1 MPGVVIVGT
10 QWGDEAKGKITDFLA
25 KDADC
30 IVRYNG
36 GANAGHTV
44 VVDGKTYKFHL
55 IPSGVLHGKKVY
67 IGNGV
72 VVDPEI
78 LVDELENLKREGL
91 QPNLHISDRAHV
103 VFDFHK
109 IEDGLQERL
118 KGNLRAGTTKRGIG
132 PTYSDKT
139 ARFGIRIADL
149 LDEEVLRSKLDILVD
164 LKQKIIS
171 QVYDED
177 LKLDRKEILKKALQF
192 GRYIS
197 DYVCDVSAEIN
208 EALDRGETVIFEGAQ
223 GTLLDIDHGL
233 YPYGTSSNT
242 IAGGA
247 CTGVGVGPKRIDKVI
262 GVMKAY
268 ISRVGTGPVPTELKD
283 GLGEKIREVGKEYG
297 TTTGR
302 PRRVGWLDLVP
313 VKYSIRL
320 NGIDELVITKLD
332 VLSGI
337 SPLKICTE
345 YKCGDKTINTIPADI
360 RTFEKC
366 KPIYEELEGWQ
377 ADVDWRRIAE
387 EGYEA
392 LPEQAKEYLQ
402 KIEEHVKVPISIVS
416 VGPDRRET
424 IIINGELG
432 RIS

>member
-1 MPGVVIVGT
+1 MPGIVIVGT
-10 QWGDEAKGKITDFLA
+10 QWGDEAKGKVTDFLA

-30 IVRYNG
+30 VVRYNG

-55 IPSGVLHGKKVY
+55 IPSGVLRGKKVY

-72 VVDPEI
+72 VVDPDV
-78 LVDELENLKREGL
+78 LVDELENLKREGFN
-91 QPNLHISDRAHV
+91 PNLRISDRAHV
-103 VFDFHK
+103 VFNFHK

-132 PTYSDKT
+132 PAYSDKT

-149 LDEEVLRSKLDILVD
+149 LN
-164 LKQKIIS
+164 
-171 QVYDED
+171 
-177 LKLDRKEILKKALQF
+177 KEILKSKLDLLVSFKQKVICQVYGENIRLDKNEILEKALQF
-192 GRYIS
+192 GQYIS
-197 DYVCDVSAEIN
+197 DLVCDVSAEIN
-208 EALDRGETVIFEGAQ
+208 DALDRGETVIFEGAQ

-233 YPYGTSSNT
+233 YPYGTSSST

-247 CTGVGVGPKRIDKVI
+247 CIGVGVGPKRIDKVI

-283 GLGEKIREVGKEYG
+283 KVGDRIREVGKEYG

-313 VKYSIRL
+313 VKYSIRI
-320 NGIDELVITKLD
+320 NSIDELIVTKLD

-337 SPLKICTE
+337 NPLKICIK
-345 YKCGDKTINTIPADI
+345 YKCEGRTFDTVPADI
-360 RTFEKC
+360 RLFEKC
-366 KPIYEELEGWQ
+366 EPVYEEIEGWP
-377 ADVDWRRIAE
+377 ANVDWRRIVK
-387 EGYEA
+387 EGYDA
-392 LPEQAKEYLQ
+392 LPKQAKEYLQ
-402 KIEEHVKVPISIVS
+402 IIEEHVKVPISIIS

-424 IIINGELG
+424 IVREKPQ
-432 RIS
+432 R

>member
-1 MPGVVIVGT
+1 MPGIVIVGT
-10 QWGDEAKGKITDFLA
+10 QWGDEAKGKVTDFLA

-30 IVRYNG
+30 VVRYNG

-55 IPSGVLHGKKVY
+55 IPSGVLRGKKVY

-72 VVDPEI
+72 VVDPDV
-78 LVDELENLKREGL
+78 LVDELENLKREGFN
-91 QPNLHISDRAHV
+91 PNLRISDRAHV
-103 VFDFHK
+103 VFNFHK

-132 PTYSDKT
+132 PAYSDKT

-149 LDEEVLRSKLDILVD
+149 LNKEILKSKLDLLVSF
-164 LKQKIIS
+164 KQKIIR
-171 QVYDED
+171 QVYGENIR
-177 LKLDRKEILKKALQF
+177 LDKNEILEKALQF
-192 GRYIS
+192 GQYIS
-197 DYVCDVSAEIN
+197 DLVCDVSAEIN
-208 EALDRGETVIFEGAQ
+208 GALDRGETVIFEGAQ

-233 YPYGTSSNT
+233 YPYGTSSST

-247 CTGVGVGPKRIDKVI
+247 CIGVGVGPKRIDKVI

-283 GLGEKIREVGKEYG
+283 KIGDRIREVGKEYG

-313 VKYSIRL
+313 VKYSIRI
-320 NGIDELVITKLD
+320 NSIDELILTKLD

-337 SPLKICTE
+337 NPLKICIK
-345 YKCGDKTINTIPADI
+345 YKCEGRTFDTVPADI
-360 RTFEKC
+360 RLFEKC
-366 KPIYEELEGWQ
+366 EPVYEEIEGWS
-377 ADVDWRRIAE
+377 ANVDWRRIVK
-387 EGYEA
+387 EGYDA
-392 LPEQAKEYLQ
+392 LPKQAKEYLQ
-402 KIEEHVKVPISIVS
+402 IIEEHLKVPISIIS

-424 IIINGELG
+424 IVHEKSQ
-432 RIS
+432 R

>member
-1 MPGVVIVGT
+1 MPGIVIVGT
-10 QWGDEAKGKITDFLA
+10 QWGDEAKGKVTDFLA

-30 IVRYNG
+30 VVRYNG

-55 IPSGVLHGKKVY
+55 IPSGVLRGKKVY

-72 VVDPEI
+72 VVDPDV
-78 LVDELENLKREGL
+78 LVDELENLKREGFN
-91 QPNLHISDRAHV
+91 PNLRISDRAHV
-103 VFDFHK
+103 VFNFHK

-132 PTYSDKT
+132 PAYSDKT

-149 LDEEVLRSKLDILVD
+149 LN
-164 LKQKIIS
+164 
-171 QVYDED
+171 
-177 LKLDRKEILKKALQF
+177 KEILKSKLDLLVGFKQKILCQVYGENIRLDKNEILEKALQF
-192 GRYIS
+192 GQYIS
-197 DYVCDVSAEIN
+197 DLVCDVSAEIN
-208 EALDRGETVIFEGAQ
+208 DALDRGETVIFEGAQ

-233 YPYGTSSNT
+233 YPYGTSSST

-283 GLGEKIREVGKEYG
+283 KVGDRIREVGKEYG

-313 VKYSIRL
+313 VKYSIRI
-320 NGIDELVITKLD
+320 NSIDELIVTKLD

-337 SPLKICTE
+337 NPLKICIK
-345 YKCGDKTINTIPADI
+345 YKCEGRTIDTVPADI
-360 RTFEKC
+360 RLFEKC
-366 KPIYEELEGWQ
+366 EPVYEEIEGWS
-377 ADVDWRRIAE
+377 ADVDWRRIVK
-387 EGYEA
+387 EGYDA
-392 LPEQAKEYLQ
+392 LPKQAKEYLQ
-402 KIEEHVKVPISIVS
+402 IIEEHLKVPISIIS

-424 IIINGELG
+424 IVREKPQ
-432 RIS
+432 R

>member
-1 MPGVVIVGT
+1 MPGIVIVGT
-10 QWGDEAKGKITDFLA
+10 QWGDEAKGKVTDFLA

-30 IVRYNG
+30 VVRYNG

-55 IPSGVLHGKKVY
+55 IPSGVLRGKKVY

-72 VVDPEI
+72 VVDPNV
-78 LVDELENLKREGL
+78 LVDELEDLKREGFN
-91 QPNLHISDRAHV
+91 PNLRISDRAHV
-103 VFDFHK
+103 VFNFHK

-132 PTYSDKT
+132 PAYSDKT

-149 LDEEVLRSKLDILVD
+149 LNKEILKSKLDLLVGF
-164 LKQKIIS
+164 KQKIIR
-171 QVYDED
+171 QVYGENI
-177 LKLDRKEILKKALQF
+177 KLDMNEILEKALQF
-192 GRYIS
+192 GQYIS
-197 DYVCDVSAEIN
+197 DLVCDVSAEIN
-208 EALDRGETVIFEGAQ
+208 DALDRGETVIFEGAQ

-233 YPYGTSSNT
+233 YPYGTSSST
-242 IAGGA
+242 VAGGA
-247 CTGVGVGPKRIDKVI
+247 CIGVGVGPKRIDKVI

-283 GLGEKIREVGKEYG
+283 KIGDKIREVGKEYG

-320 NGIDELVITKLD
+320 NSIDELIVTKLD

-337 SPLKICTE
+337 SPLKICIK
-345 YKCGDKTINTIPADI
+345 YKCEGRTIDTVPADI
-360 RTFEKC
+360 CLFEKC
-366 KPIYEELEGWQ
+366 EPVYEELEGWP
-377 ADVDWRRIAE
+377 ADVDWRRIVK
-387 EGYEA
+387 EGYDA
-392 LPEQAKEYLQ
+392 LPKQAKEYLQ
-402 KIEEHVKVPISIVS
+402 MIEEHLKVPISIIS

-424 IIINGELG
+424 IVRENPEDYKA
-432 RIS
+432 

>member
-1 MPGVVIVGT
+1 MPGIVIVGT

-25 KDADC
+25 RDADC
-30 IVRYNG
+30 VVRYNG

-78 LVDELENLKREGL
+78 LIEEIETLKREGF
-91 QPNLHISDRAHV
+91 QPDLHVSDRAHV
-103 VFDFHK
+103 VFNFHK
-109 IEDGLQERL
+109 TEDGLQERL
-118 KGNLRAGTTKRGIG
+118 KGNLRAGTTRRGIG
-132 PTYSDKT
+132 PTYSDKA
-139 ARFGIRIADL
+139 ARFGIRVADL
-149 LDEEVLRSKLDILVD
+149 LDKEVLDSKLSILVD
-164 LKQKIIS
+164 LKKKIFS
-171 QVYDED
+171 QVYGED
-177 LKLDRKEILKKALQF
+177 IRLNKEEIVEKALEF
-192 GRYIS
+192 GRTIS
-197 DYVCDVSAEIN
+197 DYICDVSAEIN
-208 EALDRGETVIFEGAQ
+208 DALDRGETVIFEGAQ

-268 ISRVGTGPVPTELKD
+268 TSRVGTGPVPTELKNEI
-283 GLGEKIREVGKEYG
+283 GERIREAGREYG

-320 NGIDELVITKLD
+320 NGIDTLVITKLD

-337 SPLKICTE
+337 NPLKICVGYRYE
-345 YKCGDKTINTIPADI
+345 DRTIDTIPSDI
-360 RTFEKC
+360 RIFEKC
-366 KPIYEELEGWQ
+366 EPIYEEIEGWETN
-377 ADVDWRRIAE
+377 VNWKEIAE

-392 LPEQAKEYLQ
+392 LPGQAKEYLRR
-402 KIEEHVKVPISIVS
+402 IEEHVKVPISIIS
-416 VGPDRRET
+416 IGPEREET
-424 IIINGELG
+424 IVLNG
-432 RIS
+432 